1 MFGKAGLC
9 SDAVIAENNTQ
20 FKQIWSLRERL
31 AEALTHDGYNYK
43 YDISLPMDRMYNL
56 VLDLRKRLS
65 EHNPGGLRR
74 CIGYGHMGDGNLHL
88 NLTSEKYDDEL
99 FNLLE
104 PYVFEWTKE
113 NMGSVSAEHGLG
125 LKKRDYIYYSKPRE
139 LVDVMKN
146 MKLMLDPKMILNPY
160 KTLPQF

>member
-1 MFGKAGLC
+1 LIKAGLC
-9 SDAVIAENNTQ
+9 RDAVIAENSTQ

-56 VLDLRKRLS
+56 VLDLRKRLNENRTES
-65 EHNPGGLRR
+65 FRR

-88 NLTSEKYDDEL
+88 NLTSHKYDESL
-99 FNLLE
+99 FNLIE
-104 PYVFEWTKE
+104 PFVFEWTRD
-113 NMGSVSAEHGLG
+113 NSGSVSAEHGLG

-139 LVDVMKN
+139 LVDFMKRMKVMF
-146 MKLMLDPKMILNPY
+146 DPKSIMNPY